1 MTILRRLALVCGI
14 GVVVMAATLG
24 VRAAWPLE
32 PELPKPP
39 TIECPSLV
47 DLGSHAEGEIV
58 TGRFRVA
65 NLGAEPLQLTRFR
78 TSCSCAGVETDETGE
93 NRRVQAASIPPGGDR
108 EFLVRMVIG
117 VRPGTPQGVLVQFE
131 TNDPNRPSMAI
142 QVMVPRVT
150 GGIYIEPRAVLFG
163 ELGRGEQ
170 PIITINL
177 YDNHE
182 TGLQVDEIVSR
193 NPDRFTVRYRRVS
206 AEDAP
211 EEHPIAGRLLG
222 RCEVTP
228 ISGQAGSL
236 EGVIEVRPTSGTRPL
251 AIIPVTGRVVTT
263 VTVFPS
269 VLVLPRMV
277 GGQSEWSGEVIL
289 VGRDGR
295 PFQPTLQ
302 AIPDGLQVTL
312 DPIMG
317 STDRVRLRVACSP
330 VDRVDRPPVVESRI
344 TIRVTPSSG
353 PAEDVSVVVAHPRG
367 EPK

>member
-1 MTILRRLALVCGI
+1 
-14 GVVVMAATLG
+14 
-24 VRAAWPLE
+24 
-32 PELPKPP
+32 
-39 TIECPSLV
+39 
-47 DLGSHAEGEIV
+47 
-58 TGRFRVA
+58 
-65 NLGAEPLQLTRFR
+65 
-78 TSCSCAGVETDETGE
+78 
-93 NRRVQAASIPPGGDR
+93 
-108 EFLVRMVIG
+108 
-117 VRPGTPQGVLVQFE
+117 
-131 TNDPNRPSMAI
+131 
-142 QVMVPRVT
+142 
-150 GGIYIEPRAVLFG
+150 
-163 ELGRGEQ
+163 
-170 PIITINL
+170 
-177 YDNHE
+177 
-182 TGLQVDEIVSR
+182 
-193 NPDRFTVRYRRVS
+193 
-206 AEDAP
+206 
-211 EEHPIAGRLLG
+211 
-222 RCEVTP
+222 
-228 ISGQAGSL
+228 
-236 EGVIEVRPTSGTRPL
+236 VIEVRPTSGTRPL